1 MKFPKFSDLELMFLK
16 TFKVV
21 SAVDACASLLHDIK
35 KLSALYSTT
44 LSVVSL
50 TRLSILFRS
59 IPTSALR
66 SAVSFDRFADTSLI
80 SLTVAAT
87 ESGCPVASL

>member
-16 TFKVV
+16 TFKAV
-21 SAVDACASLLHDIK
+21 SVVDACASLLHDIK

-50 TRLSILFRS
+50 TRLSIL
-59 IPTSALR
+59 LR
-66 SAVSFDRFADTSLI
+66 SRSTSLI
-80 SLTVAAT
+80 VSLFCARAT
-87 ESGCPVASL
+87 SSLK